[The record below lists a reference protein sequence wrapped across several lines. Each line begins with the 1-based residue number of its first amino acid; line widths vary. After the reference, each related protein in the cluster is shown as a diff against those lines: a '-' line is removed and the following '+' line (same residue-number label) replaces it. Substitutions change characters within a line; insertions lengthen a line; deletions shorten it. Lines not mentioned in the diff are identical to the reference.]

1 MECLEV
7 AGLKVVIRQ
16 PKRREVELQGRR
28 RVGELARELG
38 LNLEAVLFVRGED
51 ILSRDQVV
59 EEEDMVEVYSAI
71 SGG

>member
-1 MECLEV
+1 VECLEV

-28 RVGELARELG
+28 RVVELARELG